1 VQHAP
6 QAGIA
11 VASSAREVEP
21 ARSRQRLA
29 AEKLPPQ
36 PHFGLPR
43 PTKEELLMLRFAAE
57 NPEEAARL
65 AQSQSEPYAPIVI
78 QPLANDPIVTKPI
91 EIKPITIEPIQ
102 ISSLN
107 PSN

>member
-1 VQHAP
+1 
-6 QAGIA
+6 
-11 VASSAREVEP
+11 
-21 ARSRQRLA
+21 
-29 AEKLPPQ
+29 
-36 PHFGLPR
+36 
-43 PTKEELLMLRFAAE
+43 MLRFAAE

-102 ISSLN
+102 ISSLKACRKPASKSLSGL
-107 PSN
+107 PSPTTTPTP